1 MRRSALLVSVVALVP
16 AACGGATATSTKSMS
31 KQAARTAPPSAA
43 AAPANRTTTTSTTTS
58 GKTTTTTTAGA
69 TTTTTPTTAQGS
81 STPATTTPVAGPVA
95 CTAAN
100 LALSYLGQQGATG
113 HGEIGIALH
122 NITGSSCHTFGY
134 PGVQFL
140 DRAGQPL
147 PTDSTRTTQDFFGD
161 APEEALVVGSG
172 QSVSFRLGV
181 THGAVS
187 PQNCTTAYG
196 LQVIA
201 PDDTTTMRMP
211 IPGGA
216 YECRTATVSP
226 LRPGDSAYP

>member
-1 MRRSALLVSVVALVP
+1 MRRSALLVSVCALVP
-16 AACGGATATSTKSMS
+16 AACGGSATTSTTSNTSTHAARPSPPAAATTRATTTTSASGSAETKTTGASPKTTATST
-31 KQAARTAPPSAA
+31 TAPASSN
-43 AAPANRTTTTSTTTS
+43 APA
-58 GKTTTTTTAGA
+58 
-69 TTTTTPTTAQGS
+69 TPS
-81 STPATTTPVAGPVA
+81 VA
-95 CTAAN
+95 CTAAD

-113 HGEIGIALH
+113 HGELGFALH

-140 DRAGQPL
+140 DRAGQLL
-147 PTDSTRTTQDFFGD
+147 PTESTRTTQDFFGN
-161 APEEALVVGSG
+161 APEEALVVAPGH
-172 QSVSFRLGV
+172 SVSFRLGV

-187 PQNCTTAYG
+187 SQNCTTAYG

-201 PDDTTTMRMP
+201 PDDTVTMRMP

-226 LRPGDSAYP
+226 LRPGESAYP

>member
-1 MRRSALLVSVVALVP
+1 MRRSALLVSVCALVP
-16 AACGGATATSTKSMS
+16 AACGGSTITSTTSTH
-31 KQAARTAPPSAA
+31 AGRPSA
-43 AAPANRTTTTSTTTS
+43 PAGATTPATTPDTTTTTSATAPANTPTAAATTPSTTTS
-58 GKTTTTTTAGA
+58 
-69 TTTTTPTTAQGS
+69 
-81 STPATTTPVAGPVA
+81 ATTTPVAAPVA

-113 HGEIGIALH
+113 HGELGFALH

-140 DRAGQPL
+140 DRAGQLL
-147 PTDSTRTTQDFFGD
+147 PTESTRTTQDFFGN
-161 APEEALVVGSG
+161 APEEALVVAPGE
-172 QSVSFRLGV
+172 SVSFRLGV

-201 PDDTTTMRMP
+201 PDDTVTMRMP

-216 YECRTATVSP
+216 YECQTATVSP
-226 LRPGDSAYP
+226 LRPGQSAYP

>member
-1 MRRSALLVSVVALVP
+1 MRRGALLALVCALVP
-16 AACGGATATSTKSMS
+16 AACGGSATTSTTSN
-31 KQAARTAPPSAA
+31 QASRTSPPA
-43 AAPANRTTTTSTTTS
+43 AAPAPANTITTATATRPPQ
-58 GKTTTTTTAGA
+58 TTTTTAA
-69 TTTTTPTTAQGS
+69 AKTTTTPTTAGGG

-95 CTAAN
+95 CTAAD

-140 DRAGQPL
+140 DRAGQAL

-216 YECRTATVSP
+216 YECATATVSP
-226 LRPGDSAYP
+226 LRPADSAYP